1 MQTTRTTLLAG
12 IGAWNG
18 KDTKVL
24 ETLFED
30 QRDAPDVPAELVHL
44 CGDAALQRGATWL
57 LKHHLERADAPLSA
71 ALTRRH
77 LAQLAGIEDW
87 QAKLHILQYLDRL
100 DLPEDAEPEL
110 SAFVEEALLSARTLV
125 RAWGYSGLAVLA
137 RRFPHRRETTRQL
150 LTSAKTSET
159 TGSVK
164 VRIRKALELLSA

>member
-1 MQTTRTTLLAG
+1 MACPLEAELA
-12 IGAWNG
+12 AWDG
-18 KDTKVL
+18 KDTGVL
-24 ETLFED
+24 EALFRKK
-30 QRDAPDVPAELVHL
+30 QRDREFLQSLITA
-44 CGDAALQRGATWL
+44 CNTQGLQRGATWL

-87 QAKLHILQYLDRL
+87 QAKLHVLQYLDRL

-110 SAFVEEALLSARTLV
+110 LAFVEEALLSARTLV

-159 TGSVK
+159 AGSVK